1 MPTDEIVQLTPETVR
16 EVIEDRKKHEVE
28 FKPFEGN
35 EQRRQPRWPFPSTA
49 EIAPVDG
56 DTTVRWFA
64 TCHDLS
70 QSGLG
75 MTCDR
80 YFEPDT
86 PLEIGIH
93 LPEATLYGR
102 AVVRYCM
109 ETPRGFMTGVEFIF

>member
-1 MPTDEIVQLTPETVR
+1 MPTDEIVRLTPEAIR
-16 EVIEDRKKHEVE
+16 EVVEERRKRDAG
-28 FKPFEGN
+28 FKPFAGREK
-35 EQRRQPRWPFPSTA
+35 RAAPRWPFPSTA
-49 EIAPVDG
+49 EIAPADG

-70 QSGLG
+70 ESGLG

-80 YFEPDT
+80 YFEPET
-86 PLEIGIH
+86 ALEVGIH

-109 ETPRGFMTGVEFIF
+109 ETPRGFMTGVEFVF

>member
-1 MPTDEIVQLTPETVR
+1 MPTDEIVQLTPQSIT
-16 EVIEDRKKHEVE
+16 EVIEERKRRDAKT
-28 FKPFEGN
+28 KPFFGR

-49 EIAPVDG
+49 ELAPVEG
-56 DTTVRWFA
+56 DTTIRWFA

-80 YFEPDT
+80 YFEPNT
-86 PLEIGIH
+86 HLEIGIH
-93 LPEATLYGR
+93 LPEATLFGQ

-109 ETPRGFMTGVEFIF
+109 ETPRGFMTGVEFVF

>member
-1 MPTDEIVQLTPETVR
+1 MPTDEIVQLTPEAVR
-16 EVIEDRKKHEVE
+16 EIVEERKKRETG
-28 FKPFEGN
+28 FKSFGAKER
-35 EQRRQPRWPFPSTA
+35 RRQPRWPFPSTA

-56 DTTVRWFA
+56 DTTIRWFA

-93 LPEATLYGR
+93 LPEATLFGR

-109 ETPRGFMTGVEFIF
+109 QTPRGYMTGVEFIF